1 MARDFSAVKRVVVK
15 VGTSSLTD
23 KNSKLDP
30 LKVKK
35 VVKEVMSLRRLGKEV
50 LLVTSGAI
58 GAGVGRLG
66 LKRRPGELSMLQA
79 AAAVGQGI
87 LMNVYERYFGK
98 YGQPIAQLLLTKEDF
113 LHPERSKNLRNT
125 LRALRSCGVVPVVNE
140 NDSVA
145 VEEIKFGDNDLLSAH
160 LAILS
165 EADLLILLSDVN
177 GLYTGD
183 PKREKGVRILREVR
197 EFTPQLEKLAG
208 GKGFGGMKTKL
219 QAAKLVCSAG
229 IPAVVA
235 KAGERNVLERLLRG
249 EEVGTLFLPG
259 VKR

>member
-1 MARDFSAVKRVVVK
+1 MGRDFSKVKRIVVK

-23 KNSKLDP
+23 KYSRLDYQ
-30 LKVKK
+30 KVRKI
-35 VVKEVMSLRRLGKEV
+35 VREVMDLRKKGKEV

-66 LKRRPGELSMLQA
+66 MRKRPKELPMLQA

-87 LMNVYERYFGK
+87 LMRVYEKYFGK

-113 LHPERSKNLRNT
+113 FDKERSKNLRNT
-125 LRALRSCGVVPVVNE
+125 LRVLRQWGVIPVVNE

-165 EADLLILLSDVN
+165 EADLLVLLSDVN

-183 PKREKGVRILREVR
+183 PKHDRKAKLLHEVR
-197 EFTPQLEKLAG
+197 EFTPQLERLAK
-208 GKGFGGMKTKL
+208 GKSFGGMRTKL
-219 QAAKLVCSAG
+219 QAAKMACSAG
-229 IPAVVA
+229 IPVVVA
-235 KAGERNVLERLLRG
+235 RAGERKVLERLLSG
-249 EEVGTLFLPG
+249 EKVGTLFLPEE
-259 VKR
+259 KK

>member
-1 MARDFSAVKRVVVK
+1 MVRDFSKVERIVVK

-23 KNSKLDP
+23 RNSKLDP
-30 LKVKK
+30 PKVKK
-35 VVKEVMSLRRLGKEV
+35 IVKEVMSLRRKGKEV

-66 LKRRPGELSMLQA
+66 MKERPRELPMLQA

-87 LMNVYERYFGK
+87 LMRVYEKYFGK
-98 YGQPIAQLLLTKEDF
+98 HGQPIAQLLLTKEDF
-113 LHPERSKNLRNT
+113 FHPERSRNLKNT
-125 LRALRSCGVVPVVNE
+125 LGSLRSWGVVPVVNE

-165 EADLLILLSDVN
+165 GADLLVLLSDVN

-183 PKREKGVRILREVR
+183 PKREKGVRLLHEVR
-197 EFTPQLEKLAG
+197 EFTPQLERLAG
-208 GKGFGGMKTKL
+208 GKGFGGMRTKL
-219 QAAKLVCSAG
+219 QAAKLACSAG
-229 IPAVVA
+229 IPVVVA
-235 KAGERNVLERLLRG
+235 RAGGKNVLERLLKG
-249 EEVGTLFLPG
+249 EEVGTLFLPE
-259 VKR
+259 VRK